1 MLLCLMTYSLDLR
14 ERVVSFV
21 ETGGSK
27 TEASRLYKVN
37 RNTIYQWLT
46 LDDLRPKPAVRRNR
60 KINREL
66 LRAHVERYPQAI
78 LRERA
83 KKFNVSIA
91 AISKSLK
98 SMNIV
103 KKTNGDI

>member
-1 MLLCLMTYSLDLR
+1 MTYSLDLR
-14 ERVVSFV
+14 KRIVSFV

-27 TEASRLYKVN
+27 AEASRRYKVS
-37 RNTIYQWLT
+37 RNTIYEWLR
-46 LDDLRPKPAVRRNR
+46 LDDLRPKPSVRRNR
-60 KINREL
+60 KIDRQRLRE
-66 LRAHVERYPQAI
+66 HVERYPQAI

-83 KKFNVSIA
+83 QEFNVSIA

-98 SMNIV
+98 SMCVV